1 MLPVSTASAAAPM
14 STPRPCRLSTEE
26 MATYLRYVR
35 RLDFFEKPDY
45 DYLRKLFTDLF
56 DRSGFVFDYEYDWAG
71 KPLVRGGRAWA
82 WRGGGIL
89 HVVRDHG
96 CGGQPRSWEPG
107 YRSRWDPGLL
117 WGVAPRLSAASCPLQ
132 PTPIGTVHTDL
143 PSQTQ
148 PRDKAQLYSKNQV
161 RSWAKDL
168 NNPVEVGDHGQCDS
182 FATSYLPT
190 PPPRR

>member
-1 MLPVSTASAAAPM
+1 
-14 STPRPCRLSTEE
+14 

-71 KPLVRGGRAWA
+71 KPL
-82 WRGGGIL
+82 
-89 HVVRDHG
+89 
-96 CGGQPRSWEPG
+96 
-107 YRSRWDPGLL
+107 
-117 WGVAPRLSAASCPLQ
+117 

-148 PRDKAQLYSKNQV
+148 PREKAQLYSKNQV
-161 RSWAKDL
+161 RGGGGPQQPRGA
-168 NNPVEVGDHGQCDS
+168 EVT
-182 FATSYLPT
+182 ARVT
-190 PPPRR
+190 PCCRPPRR